1 MMTIEN
7 PLISV
12 IVPVYNVENY
22 MRQCIDSLL
31 KQTLP
36 NIEIILV
43 DDGAT
48 DKSPE
53 ICDEYAKEHSNI
65 RVIHK
70 LNGGLGSARNEGMK
84 IARGKYIGF
93 VDSDDY
99 VSKKMYETLW
109 NLAETNDADCAYC
122 EFARFWNDRVDITL
136 KTEKTVKIYS
146 NDEILKLIF
155 AGQSGMRSVEKRRL
169 YIWGQC
175 GTWII
180 QK

>member
-1 MMTIEN
+1 MTIEN

-70 LNGGLGSARNEGMK
+70 LNGGLGSARNENSTG
-84 IARGKYIGF
+84 
-93 VDSDDY
+93 
-99 VSKKMYETLW
+99 
-109 NLAETNDADCAYC
+109 
-122 EFARFWNDRVDITL
+122 
-136 KTEKTVKIYS
+136 KIYW
-146 NDEILKLIF
+146 F
-155 AGQSGMRSVEKRRL
+155 CRF
-169 YIWGQC
+169 
-175 GTWII
+175 
-180 QK
+180 